1 METSGLD
8 TAAQIARNQHS
19 LPLEQDFACSDV
31 DSFTQVQFG
40 AAIQRDNWH
49 SLLLEKVVEHPSI
62 LSAVVVR
69 EVGLHWQVH
78 REECGRVGRLRDREL
93 VQITCVVDGRGEH
106 MRDRI
111 RRVQDVCL
119 RR

>member
-8 TAAQIARNQHS
+8 AAAQIARNQHS
-19 LPLEQDFACSDV
+19 LPLEHDFACSDV

-62 LSAVVVR
+62 LSAVVVG
-69 EVGLHWQVH
+69 EIGLHRQVD
-78 REECGRVGRLRDREL
+78 REERSRVRRLRNRKL
-93 VQITCVVDGRGEH
+93 VQIAGIVDRRGEH
-106 MRDRI
+106 MRDLI
-111 RRVQDVCL
+111 RRVQDIRL